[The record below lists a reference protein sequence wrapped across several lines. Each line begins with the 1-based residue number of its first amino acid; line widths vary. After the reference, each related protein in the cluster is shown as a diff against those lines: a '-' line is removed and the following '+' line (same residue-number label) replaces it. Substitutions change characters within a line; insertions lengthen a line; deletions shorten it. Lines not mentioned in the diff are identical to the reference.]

1 MSPIKNAN
9 LGWTILTAL
18 LRVVCGG
25 ILVYASLDK
34 LGDPAKFS
42 KFVENFHVLPMNLV
56 PLAAVVIPWLE
67 FFTGLCLAAGF
78 RWRGAALIFFILLTT
93 YTLALSWN
101 LLNGVEMNCGCFSMD
116 SQEKLSIWTVL
127 RDVVFLVMGFIVLT
141 SYSALGTLDSIITKK
156 NS

>member
-1 MSPIKNAN
+1 MSPSKNN
-9 LGWTILTAL
+9 IGWSILTAL
-18 LRVVCGG
+18 LRIVCGG

-42 KFVENFHVLPMNLV
+42 KFVENFNVLPLALV

-78 RWRGAALIFFILLTT
+78 RWRGAALLFFVLLTV

-101 LLNGVEMNCGCFSMD
+101 LLNGVEMNCGCFSME

-127 RDVVFLVMGFIVLT
+127 RDAVFLVMGFIVLT
-141 SYSALGTLDSIITKK
+141 SSRMVGTLDSIFIKK
-156 NS
+156 P